1 MERNGTLSDST
12 GSNRPM
18 SLAFPASPASL
29 ASPAPAAAV
38 RIPSRRRSPLRRR
51 VACLLVVISMSVASL
66 VSPGIQAQSHNRS
79 ALGSVSALLSP
90 GILLAQSPSPI
101 PADTLRQLDV
111 LWDDKRHDPAVAL
124 QMKRDLE
131 GMIKTY
137 GERYELTWRMARQFW
152 WLADGETDSAR
163 MEQLARQGW
172 DWGKKA
178 VKLNPEGVEGNFW
191 ISVCIGQ
198 YSLAIGILRALANG
212 LESVFNQYLDKSIQ
226 LNKAYAGA
234 GPLRTKG
241 NYWQSLPWPKRD
253 LAKAEATL
261 KEAIKL
267 APQGMRSRLYLAE
280 TLEKKGDKDAAIAE
294 CDRIIKAQSSKVE
307 LGDYP
312 RILARATALKQRLLE
327 E

>member
-1 MERNGTLSDST
+1 MERHGILADST
-12 GSNRPM
+12 NPRQLSHPPDHDVQLRRSNSTRRRVTCLLLVTSM
-18 SLAFPASPASL
+18 SLA
-29 ASPAPAAAV
+29 
-38 RIPSRRRSPLRRR
+38 
-51 VACLLVVISMSVASL
+51 SL
-66 VSPGIQAQSHNRS
+66 VAPGIHLHSQASE
-79 ALGSVSALLSP
+79 LLNQWSGLFSP
-90 GILLAQSPSPI
+90 RPLMAQTTSPI
-101 PADTLRQLDV
+101 PAETLKQFDV
-111 LWDDKRHDPAVAL
+111 LWDDKRHDPAVAT

-137 GERYELTWRMARQFW
+137 GERYELDWRMARQFW
-152 WLADGETDSAR
+152 WLADGETDSGK

-178 VKLNPEGVEGNFW
+178 VKLSPEGVEGNFW
-191 ISVCIGQ
+191 TAVCIGQ

-212 LESVFNQYLDKSIQ
+212 LESEFNRYLDKSIQ

-253 LAKAEATL
+253 LDKAVATL
-261 KEAIKL
+261 QEAIKL

-280 TLEKKGDKDAAIAE
+280 TFEKKGDKTAAITE
-294 CDRIIKAQSSKVE
+294 CDRIIKSQSSKVE

-327 E
+327 D